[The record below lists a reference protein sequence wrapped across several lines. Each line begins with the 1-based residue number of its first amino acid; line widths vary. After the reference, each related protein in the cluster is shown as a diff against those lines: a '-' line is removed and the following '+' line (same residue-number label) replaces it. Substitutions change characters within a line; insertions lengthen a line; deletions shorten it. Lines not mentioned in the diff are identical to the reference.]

1 VPTSIPQNTAVPIAR
16 WLADDAPVAIYIGTT
31 PKINANEVI
40 KMGRKRNLAARNADS
55 AMDLPALCKS
65 WANSIIIM
73 AFFALKPITVTI
85 PTVKYTS
92 LL

>member
-1 VPTSIPQNTAVPIAR
+1 MAR

-40 KMGRKRNLAARNADS
+40 KMGRKRSLAARNADS
-55 AMDLPALCKS
+55 ATDLPDSCKS
-65 WANSIIIM
+65 LANSIIIM
-73 AFFALKPITVTI
+73 AFFALKPITVI
-85 PTVKYTS
+85 MPTVKYTS